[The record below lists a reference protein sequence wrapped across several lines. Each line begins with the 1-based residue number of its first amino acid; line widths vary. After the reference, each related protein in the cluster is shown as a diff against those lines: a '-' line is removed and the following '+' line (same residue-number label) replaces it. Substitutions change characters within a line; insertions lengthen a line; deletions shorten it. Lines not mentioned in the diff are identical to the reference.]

1 MTPGVQALEC
11 LERQGVRRLH
21 LVQRVNSS
29 PIDFVRVPKALL
41 KAFAKHLS
49 SYEKEDQ
56 PTRHPPALPNNML
69 RATKDASG
77 KSSLSSESHPTSQEG
92 NSKRDPNMTIFP
104 VAPLGLTRYLPRAR
118 MGVSAASA
126 AGGAEG
132 AAAEAAASEMDR
144 DV

>member
-1 MTPGVQALEC
+1 M
-11 LERQGVRRLH
+11 
-21 LVQRVNSS
+21 VQRMNPS
-29 PIDFVRVPKALL
+29 PIDFERVPKALL
-41 KAFAKHLS
+41 KACAKHLS

-77 KSSLSSESHPTSQEG
+77 KSSLSSESRHPTSQEG
-92 NSKRDPNMTIFP
+92 NSKRDSNITIFP
-104 VAPLGLTRYLPRAR
+104 VAPLGLARYLPRAR
-118 MGVSAASA
+118 MGVSAAS